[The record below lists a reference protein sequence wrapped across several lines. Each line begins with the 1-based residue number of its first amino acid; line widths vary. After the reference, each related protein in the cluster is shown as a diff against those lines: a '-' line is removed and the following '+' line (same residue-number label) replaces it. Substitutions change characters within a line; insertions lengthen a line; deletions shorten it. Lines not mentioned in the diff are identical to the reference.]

1 MKELNNF
8 RKFIQE
14 NELHEGTWGLGSPE
28 SIGSIIQGLDAIRKM
43 ADDAQNKKNAAGR
56 GFIDGLKN
64 QLKAE
69 KWNTR
74 LYNIVGDDEFHDAY
88 DGAKAAA
95 ELNDFDE
102 VKNRLGD
109 AIMRAIELRTTIL
122 KNRGLEEDEDTGEA
136 VDADYDLE
144 ESFIGDLATRI
155 RKRKAAKKEKERF
168 TKGLDMKDFRG
179 KGPVDIEPEFTA
191 GLEENDSVLDEVI
204 EEGTIFDQIDDNL
217 KLMAVHMTA
226 EETLEDLVAEFTI
239 ISGGTKILAQAL
251 RNIVRDNKLT
261 GNPEE

>member
-1 MKELNNF
+1 MKELNTFRNF
-8 RKFIQE
+8 LQE
-14 NELHEGTWGLGSPE
+14 NEIHEGTWGLGSPG
-28 SIGSIIQGLDAIRKM
+28 SISSIIQGLDAIRKM

-69 KWNTR
+69 QWNTR

-95 ELNDFDE
+95 ELNDFDK
-102 VKNRLGD
+102 VKDKLSD
-109 AIMRAIELRTTIL
+109 AIMRAIELRDTIL
-122 KNRGLEEDEDTGEA
+122 KNRGLEEGE
-136 VDADYDLE
+136 VE
-144 ESFIGDLATRI
+144 EGMVGDLMKKI
-155 RKRKAAKKEKERF
+155 RDKRAAKKEKERF
-168 TKGLDMKDFRG
+168 TKGLDMKRGGAPAIDPDFT
-179 KGPVDIEPEFTA
+179 K
-191 GLEENDSVLDEVI
+191 GLEENDEVLDEVI

-217 KLMAVHMTA
+217 KLIAVHMTA
-226 EETLEDLVAEFTI
+226 EETLEDLVAEFSI

-251 RNIVRDNKLT
+251 RSIVRDNKLT

>member
-1 MKELNNF
+1 MKELNTFRNF
-8 RKFIQE
+8 LQE
-14 NELHEGTWGLGSPE
+14 NEIHEGTWGLGSPG
-28 SIGSIIQGLDAIRKM
+28 SISSIIQGLDAIRKM

-69 KWNTR
+69 QWNTR

-102 VKNRLGD
+102 VKDKLSD
-109 AIMRAIELRTTIL
+109 AIMRAIELRDTIL
-122 KNRGLEEDEDTGEA
+122 KNRGLEEGE
-136 VDADYDLE
+136 VE
-144 ESFIGDLATRI
+144 EGMVGDLMKKI
-155 RKRKAAKKEKERF
+155 RDKRAAKKEKERF
-168 TKGLDMKDFRG
+168 TKGLDMKRGGAPAIDPDFT
-179 KGPVDIEPEFTA
+179 K
-191 GLEENDSVLDEVI
+191 GLEENDEVLDEVI

-217 KLMAVHMTA
+217 KLIAVHMTA
-226 EETLEDLVAEFTI
+226 EETLEDLVAEFSI

-251 RNIVRDNKLT
+251 RSIVRDNKLT